1 MVAMVSAISPRH
13 GLVAPPLKGAAP
25 HVEAPAASPASTALA
40 PVAPVLSA
48 RGSHLTTLRP
58 DPSFVV
64 QLIATATVVDD
75 DEAKAAILRTQLG
88 VTEPGSGAA
97 DPAEHG
103 RVLAGIRY
111 FQELYALG

>member
-13 GLVAPPLKGAAP
+13 GLVARPLKGAAP

-64 QLIATATVVDD
+64 QLIATAAHAPQTRHLRQATASDGV
-75 DEAKAAILRTQLG
+75 AHYAATRIAVQPRAT
-88 VTEPGSGAA
+88 SGLLFKDRA
-97 DPAEHG
+97 
-103 RVLAGIRY
+103 
-111 FQELYALG
+111 